1 MKGKKGLSPNTQC
14 RSFTVTKSMSNIE
27 EIRNMRTNKGLISI
41 ETVEEKIIPS
51 ATKIP
56 ISPSKSQF
64 III

>member
-1 MKGKKGLSPNTQC
+1 
-14 RSFTVTKSMSNIE
+14 VTKSTSNIE

-41 ETVEEKIIPS
+41 ENVEAKITPS